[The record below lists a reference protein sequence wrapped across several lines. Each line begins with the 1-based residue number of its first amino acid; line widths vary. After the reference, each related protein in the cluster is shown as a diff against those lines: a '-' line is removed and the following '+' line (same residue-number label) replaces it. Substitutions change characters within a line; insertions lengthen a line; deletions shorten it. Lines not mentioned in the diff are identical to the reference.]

1 MEKRTRMK
9 NKNGI
14 TISLI
19 TVLVIVVN
27 LAGKWMAQTLSLPV
41 WLDSVGTVAMG
52 YYSGPYCAAVVGFAS
67 NIVYGTFVD
76 AQAVY
81 SLVGI
86 VIGIIVGILSKKKM
100 FSSAF
105 RAMSLAMILAIVC
118 TTF

>member
-1 MEKRTRMK
+1 MK

-52 YYSGPYCAAVVGFAS
+52 YYSGPCSGS
-67 NIVYGTFVD
+67 
-76 AQAVY
+76 
-81 SLVGI
+81 
-86 VIGIIVGILSKKKM
+86 
-100 FSSAF
+100 
-105 RAMSLAMILAIVC
+105 RVC
-118 TTF
+118 Q